1 MDGAGCEEGRVGR
14 ILRRYGLEPGTRWWS
29 GRGWEAAEEWRERAK
44 SDLYF
49 LSTVV
54 LGCSRFGTLPMPGP
68 YGERGLS
75 CNEEMCELLNGD
87 WGGKTR
93 ALFLEPRGHFK
104 STILRNYCIQRVLR
118 DPSTT
123 ILLMGA
129 TLQNQA
135 MRSLVSL
142 KKQFEDNQV
151 LRALFP
157 EIRPMRGRWTGRQ
170 ITVTR
175 PTHRD
180 EATVEV
186 IGFGGEPEGGHYD
199 LIVIDDPVTH
209 ENSKTPERQRLLI
222 AWIAGIEPMLNPE
235 GRIVAAGTRY
245 ADYDWYGFVE
255 REASSLWNIT
265 VRPAVYDDAGAPS
278 LDIANAHILFE
289 EEWSRER
296 LQEKLVSIGH
306 SAFSCQY
313 LNDPVPASIAEIN
326 HEALHS
332 AFCSVPDDLE
342 ATYYCALDPA
352 TEKGSDEAAVATVG
366 IDSQKVLWVIDVR
379 GGLWDVRENL
389 RQLWES
395 IEEYKP
401 QHSIIEAIGVG
412 AALEQ
417 MMMEEMDARGY
428 YPSVEYIKSWEKNL
442 HQMVRTVLI
451 PRLECG
457 KVKIASHLKSTP
469 LLEQLLRFPKS
480 RRDDRL
486 AAMTMAVWTAVQY
499 GHSRVEEPER
509 TEPVTERD
517 DSLRS
522 EHRGPVYAW

>member
-1 MDGAGCEEGRVGR
+1 M
-14 ILRRYGLEPGTRWWS
+14 
-29 GRGWEAAEEWRERAK
+29 
-44 SDLYF
+44 
-49 LSTVV
+49 
-54 LGCSRFGTLPMPGP
+54 
-68 YGERGLS
+68 
-75 CNEEMCELLNGD
+75 
-87 WGGKTR
+87 
-93 ALFLEPRGHFK
+93 
-104 STILRNYCIQRVLR
+104 
-118 DPSTT
+118 
-123 ILLMGA
+123 
-129 TLQNQA
+129 
-135 MRSLVSL
+135 
-142 KKQFEDNQV
+142 
-151 LRALFP
+151 
-157 EIRPMRGRWTGRQ
+157 
-170 ITVTR
+170 
-175 PTHRD
+175 
-180 EATVEV
+180 
-186 IGFGGEPEGGHYD
+186 
-199 LIVIDDPVTH
+199 
-209 ENSKTPERQRLLI
+209 
-222 AWIAGIEPMLNPE
+222 
-235 GRIVAAGTRY
+235 
-245 ADYDWYGFVE
+245 
-255 REASSLWNIT
+255 
-265 VRPAVYDDAGAPS
+265 RPAVYDDAGAPS

-306 SAFSCQY
+306 STFSCQY

-342 ATYYCALDPA
+342 
-352 TEKGSDEAAVATVG
+352 ATVG

-486 AAMTMAVWTAVQY
+486 AAMTMAGWPAVQY